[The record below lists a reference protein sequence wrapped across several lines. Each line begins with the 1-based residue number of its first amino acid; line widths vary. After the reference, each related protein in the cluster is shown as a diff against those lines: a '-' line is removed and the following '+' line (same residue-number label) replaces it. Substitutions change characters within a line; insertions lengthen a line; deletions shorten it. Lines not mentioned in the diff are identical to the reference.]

1 MDKSLNLHNVL
12 SLSFAPQIS
21 PIYWFLLLFI
31 GSQNNLIVFFVA
43 ITFSSLVQIVSL
55 IVYAKRTNSGF
66 YVADKEKRLPL
77 FLISITAYFIGF
89 VLLEV
94 LKASF
99 IFKALMLAYIINTI
113 IAALITKYLTKIS
126 IHVWGISGPSVA
138 ILYVYGYYAFAAM
151 LALALI
157 IGYSRIMVKAHS
169 FRQVISA
176 IFLSILITILV
187 IYGLGSYI

>member
-1 MDKSLNLHNVL
+1 ML